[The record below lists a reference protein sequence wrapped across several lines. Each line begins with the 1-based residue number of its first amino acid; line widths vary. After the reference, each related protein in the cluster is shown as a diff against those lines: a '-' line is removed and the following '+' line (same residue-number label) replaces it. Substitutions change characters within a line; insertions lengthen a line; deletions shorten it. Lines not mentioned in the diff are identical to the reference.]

1 MEYFL
6 KTARLGFRCWTDA
19 DLPLA
24 QELWGDP
31 EVNAFLVGTFTPE
44 AIGAR
49 LEREIAQMKE
59 CGLQYWPVFLL
70 DGDAHVGCA
79 GLQPYRMQ
87 ERIYE
92 IGFHLRRDFWGRG
105 LAQEAT
111 RGLIE
116 YAFTALNAA
125 ALFAGHHPMNQESRR
140 VLLKVGFAYAGEVLY
155 PPSGVLEPAYLLDKA
170 SAPGMPR
177 HCVTERPHESNAMG
191 A

>member
-31 EVNAFLVGTFTPE
+31 EVNGFLVGTFTPE
-44 AIGAR
+44 AICER

-92 IGFHLRRDFWGRG
+92 LGFHLRREFWGRG
-105 LAQEAT
+105 LAQEAA

-116 YAFTALNAA
+116 YAFAALNAT

-140 VLLKVGFAYAGEVLY
+140 VLLKVGFVYAGEALY
-155 PPSGVLEPAYLLDKA
+155 PPSGVMEPTYLLDKI
-170 SAPGMPR
+170 SAPGVAR
-177 HCVTERPHESNAMG
+177 HCVTERRHEPNAMG